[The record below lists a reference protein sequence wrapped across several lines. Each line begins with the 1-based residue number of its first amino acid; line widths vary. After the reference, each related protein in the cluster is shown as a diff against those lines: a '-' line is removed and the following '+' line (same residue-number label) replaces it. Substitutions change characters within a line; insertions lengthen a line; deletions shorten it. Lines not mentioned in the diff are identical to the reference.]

1 MPHIGPE
8 LRTGLAV
15 DPTEE
20 VVGGNRNVRH
30 LEVAQVSRRARMAE
44 DQEAAR
50 RSPDEVGADHRV
62 DMESGLEEDMANV
75 RAVVVPGCNRCNHS
89 HPGEEEERPIGLGE
103 VVL

>member
-1 MPHIGPE
+1 MPHIGPG

-15 DPTEE
+15 DLAEE
-20 VVGGNRNVRH
+20 VADGNKHVRR
-30 LEVAQVSRRARMAE
+30 LAQVSRRAQMAE

-50 RSPDEVGADHRV
+50 RSPDVVAGRRV
-62 DMESGLEEDMANV
+62 DMGSGLEEDMANV

-89 HPGEEEERPIGLGE
+89 HPGEEEERPIGPGE

>member
-1 MPHIGPE
+1 MPHIGPG

-15 DPTEE
+15 DLAEE
-20 VVGGNRNVRH
+20 VAGGNKHGRR
-30 LEVAQVSRRARMAE
+30 LAQVSRRAQMAE
-44 DQEAAR
+44 DQEVGR
-50 RSPDEVGADHRV
+50 RSPDAVGAGHRA

-89 HPGEEEERPIGLGE
+89 HPGEEEERPIGPGE

>member
-1 MPHIGPE
+1 MPHIGPG

-15 DPTEE
+15 GQMEE
-20 VVGGNRNVRH
+20 FADGSRHVRH
-30 LEVAQVSRRARMAE
+30 LAQVSRRARMAE

-50 RSPDEVGADHRV
+50 RSPDEVGAGHRV

-75 RAVVVPGCNRCNHS
+75 RAVVVPGCNHYTHS
-89 HPGEEEERPIGLGE
+89 RPEEEEERPIGPGE